1 MNASVFVELKFWVLV
16 GLSLLSPAMIYG
28 YLIRKQAIVR
38 STVALLGVCLVSIAA
53 FDVYLLQSLAV
64 AARHS
69 LSSLD
74 DAVFASE
81 VSIALYA
88 LPICFGGIGV
98 NLISHVLIS
107 HLSKAER
114 KFAQSQAHR
123 LPLTSAA
130 SRLAEVTEPP
140 PGKSAVIA

>member
-1 MNASVFVELKFWVLV
+1 MGASVFVELKFWVLV
-16 GLSLLSPAMIYG
+16 GLSLLSPTLIYG
-28 YLIRKQAIVR
+28 YLLRKQAIMQG
-38 STVALLGVCLVSIAA
+38 TVALLGMCLVSIAA

-88 LPICFGGIGV
+88 LPICFGGVGV
-98 NLISHVLIS
+98 NVISHVLIS
-107 HLSKAER
+107 HLSKAEK
-114 KFAQSQAHR
+114 KFARLQAQ
-123 LPLTSAA
+123 
-130 SRLAEVTEPP
+130 RLASCDAAGRNAESRQAGPE
-140 PGKSAVIA
+140 AIAAIP

>member
-1 MNASVFVELKFWVLV
+1 MNASVFVELKFWILV
-16 GLSLLSPAMIYG
+16 GLSLLSPALIYW
-28 YLIRKQAIVR
+28 YLLRKQAIVQ

-98 NLISHVLIS
+98 NVLSHVLIS

-114 KFAQSQAHR
+114 KFAQSQVHR
-123 LPLTSAA
+123 LPSSSAA
-130 SRLAEVTEPP
+130 GRLAEFTGRTLEPSP
-140 PGKSAVIA
+140 

>member
-1 MNASVFVELKFWVLV
+1 MNASVFVEVKFWLLV

-28 YLIRKQAIVR
+28 YLLRKQAIVQ
-38 STVALLGVCLVSIAA
+38 STVALLGACLVSIAA

-69 LSSLD
+69 LSTLD

-98 NLISHVLIS
+98 NVLSHVLIS
-107 HLSKAER
+107 HLSRAER
-114 KFAQSQAHR
+114 KFAQSHARR
-123 LPLTSAA
+123 LPSTNAVGG
-130 SRLAEVTEPP
+130 LAEFTGRTLEPSP
-140 PGKSAVIA
+140 